1 MALDDVLT
9 QRRWDLQDG
18 LWLLMGVYI
27 SRPEEVGKLY
37 ERAAQVTQNA
47 IDKYALGTCE
57 PLEKARSLI
66 DIRSALRN
74 YRDTR
79 YYSIKSNNKELKWP
93 ELEVDYHVPFEESDF
108 AKSELYL
115 ISMKVA
121 KLYKQFEK
129 TAELEYCEL
138 PYVSNKG
145 NLYKTSPLSQWNSDY
160 LIKWGAK
167 VANIDLGWLETE
179 INRAEN
185 SAAAIEFQPH
195 AMPRKFEVVELSRD
209 ISWTHM
215 WVYDQLASHSRSG
228 RARPTMSEMVQLMET
243 NKLLK
248 KVHGEDIY
256 FLSAEADE
264 PFIWS
269 KSALKMFILRHT
281 KVK

>member
-79 YYSIKSNNKELKWP
+79 YHSIKSNNKELKWP
-93 ELEVDYHVPFEESDF
+93 ELEVDHHVPFEESGF

-138 PYVSNKG
+138 PYVSSKG

-209 ISWTHM
+209 IRWPHM

-256 FLSAEADE
+256 FLSADADE

>member
-1 MALDDVLT
+1 MSLDDVLT

-79 YYSIKSNNKELKWP
+79 YHSIKSNNKELKWP
-93 ELEVDYHVPFEESDF
+93 ELEVDYHEPFEESDF

-138 PYVSNKG
+138 PYVSSKG

-209 ISWTHM
+209 IRWPHM

>member
-18 LWLLMGVYI
+18 LWLLMGVHI
-27 SRPEEVGKLY
+27 SRPEEVGKFY

-66 DIRSALRN
+66 DIRSALRG

-79 YYSIKSNNKELKWP
+79 YLSIKSNNDELEWP
-93 ELEVDYHVPFEESDF
+93 ELEVDYHVPFEGTDF

-138 PYVSNKG
+138 PYVSSKG
-145 NLYKTSPLSQWNSDY
+145 NLYKTSPVSQWNTDY
-160 LIKWGAK
+160 LIEWG
-167 VANIDLGWLETE
+167 IEHEHLDLAWLEAK
-179 INRAEN
+179 IQHANAKMAGVDYKVMRATHNKAGYFEELEHWLLTYPKSPKAKQFIEYLESN
-185 SAAAIEFQPH
+185 SEA
-195 AMPRKFEVVELSRD
+195 K
-209 ISWTHM
+209 
-215 WVYDQLASHSRSG
+215 
-228 RARPTMSEMVQLMET
+228 
-243 NKLLK
+243 NLK
-248 KVHGEDIY
+248 
-256 FLSAEADE
+256 
-264 PFIWS
+264 PFR
-269 KSALKMFILRHT
+269 LRI
-281 KVK
+281 

>member
-18 LWLLMGVYI
+18 LWPLMGVHI
-27 SRPEEVGKLY
+27 SRPEKVGKLY
-37 ERAAQVTQNA
+37 ERAAQATQNA
-47 IDKYALGTCE
+47 IDKYALGICE
-57 PLEKARSLI
+57 PLAKARSLI
-66 DIRSALRN
+66 DIRSALRG

-79 YYSIKSNNKELKWP
+79 YLSIKSNNKELEWP
-93 ELEVDYHVPFEESDF
+93 ELEVDYHVPFEGTDF

-129 TAELEYCEL
+129 KAELEYCEL
-138 PYVSNKG
+138 PYVSSKG

-209 ISWTHM
+209 IRWPHM

-256 FLSAEADE
+256 FLSADADE

>member
-57 PLEKARSLI
+57 PLEKTRSLI
-66 DIRSALRN
+66 DIRSTLRN

-79 YYSIKSNNKELKWP
+79 YQSIKSNNKELKWP

-138 PYVSNKG
+138 PYVSSKG
-145 NLYKTSPLSQWNSDY
+145 NLYKTSPLSQWNLDY

-185 SAAAIEFQPH
+185 RPAAIEFQPH

-256 FLSAEADE
+256 FLTAEADE